1 MVEIKNG
8 RPRKGEKAPCCGG
21 KRYWLRSTA
30 EIEDILRAAQ
40 RDNSG
45 KSMSEIIRQLI
56 LLGAKTL
63 DKVGDKRYY
72 MD

>member
-1 MVEIKNG
+1 MADIRNG
-8 RPRKGEKAPCCGG
+8 RPRKGEKSPCYGG
-21 KRYWLRSTA
+21 KEYWVRSTA

-40 RDNSG
+40 RDNRG

-72 MD
+72 LD